1 MSIQSKEGF
10 KSGDASLYIRV
21 YLFEDSFI
29 PLFRDAPT
37 TYNDYIHDEV
47 DRLSSFGIIYH
58 VMYVFIIIPF

>member
-29 PLFRDAPT
+29 PLFRDAPKPIMIISMMKLI
-37 TYNDYIHDEV
+37 DYLVLASYI
-47 DRLSSFGIIYH
+47 
-58 VMYVFIIIPF
+58 M